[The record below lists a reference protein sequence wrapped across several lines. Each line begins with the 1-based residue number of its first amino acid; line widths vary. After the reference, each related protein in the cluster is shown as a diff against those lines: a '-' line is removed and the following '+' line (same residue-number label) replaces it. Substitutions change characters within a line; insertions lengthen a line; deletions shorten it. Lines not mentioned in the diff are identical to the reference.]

1 MRRPGDRAG
10 LSAWRTA
17 RSSAGPGCV
26 VVMGDTGRASGPAE
40 HHDRAE
46 RRDRSAPA
54 LRRGRGGAFADTAV
68 RQALESLYHAHYV
81 SMVRLAALL
90 TGDAIVAE
98 DVAADS
104 LAALLAGPFGAR
116 LPEPALFRW
125 GQQLVIRSRRAARTR
140 RSWQSGA
147 CGGASAGRP
156 VWRSAPVIGLLASL
170 SVSQR
175 EAIVLRHYLELSDEE
190 TAAVMGASLRA
201 VRRSLDAASQVLD
214 SVLPDDAGGCEA

>member
-1 MRRPGDRAG
+1 
-10 LSAWRTA
+10 
-17 RSSAGPGCV
+17 
-26 VVMGDTGRASGPAE
+26 MGDTGRASGPAD
-40 HHDRAE
+40 HHERADRC
-46 RRDRSAPA
+46 DRSAPA
-54 LRRGRGGAFADTAV
+54 LRRGRGGTFADTAV

-98 DVAADS
+98 EVAADS
-104 LAALLAGPFGAR
+104 LAALLAGPFGTR
-116 LPEPALFRW
+116 LPEPALFRLRR
-125 GQQLVIRSRRAARTR
+125 QVVIRSRRAARTR
-140 RSWQSGA
+140 RSWQSGECA
-147 CGGASAGRP
+147 GGPAAGP

-201 VRRSLDAASQVLD
+201 VRRSLETAGQLLT
-214 SVLPDDAGGCEA
+214 SVIPDDAKGCQA